1 MGESKGQA
9 PVSKVEISFD
19 AGVTW
24 FETNLNSKTNE
35 WSFELAS
42 PMSSGESYQI
52 LTRAYDKAGRVEKTV
67 NPNLH
72 NRYIKRSI
80 GVTIVDRGSADK

>member
-35 WSFELAS
+35 WSFELNA

-72 NRYIKRSI
+72 NRYIKRPI
-80 GVTIVDRGSADK
+80 NVTIVDRGTADK